1 MKINFSQKLLSPEGK
16 VVCEM
21 TSNEDGT
28 RGPDRDFTLRAIS
41 AAALN
46 GVFHD
51 EKNVGAAEKDL
62 RFALQLKIYRD
73 DVVDMNSDEIIKIRK
88 LIAKMN
94 HTPWIIGQA
103 RRMLDGKDTGI
114 VPYVEPKE
122 ELEVEEPVEQPI
134 EEESTSSPSEETD
147 EAAVKEE

>member
-1 MKINFSQKLLSPEGK
+1 MEVDFSQKLLSPEGK
-16 VVCEM
+16 VMREM
-21 TSNEDGT
+21 TSNDDGT

-41 AAALN
+41 AAALD
-46 GVFHD
+46 GIFHD

-73 DVVDMNSDEIIKIRK
+73 DVVDMNSDEITKIRK

-114 VPYVEPKE
+114 VPYVEPE
-122 ELEVEEPVEQPI
+122 ENPEGEDGST
-134 EEESTSSPSEETD
+134 EESLEHPT
-147 EAAVKEE
+147 K